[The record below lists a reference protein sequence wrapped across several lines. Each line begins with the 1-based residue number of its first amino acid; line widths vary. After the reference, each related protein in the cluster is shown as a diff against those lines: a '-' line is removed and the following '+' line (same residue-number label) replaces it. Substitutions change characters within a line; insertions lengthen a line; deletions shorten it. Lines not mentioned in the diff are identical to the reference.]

1 MMSIPENTETKRFG
15 ENIAVVP
22 KLGLLWNVSDNFAIK
37 NNYFRS
43 FKFPDFEELYWNGSG
58 GIGNPDLRPEDG
70 WGADLG
76 SSLRITERF
85 KIENIFFIQWIKDS
99 IHWFSGNSGIWRPE
113 NVGEAVLFGL
123 DNKISINFPV
133 SIGPIKKIEPSISY
147 QYLLSYLLSYGYTFE
162 SNKRI
167 PYNPEHTVTGSLELF
182 WNKGSFSISGRFESI
197 RYHDT
202 ANITKLK
209 PVFLLNAGYNQ
220 KLGNNFTVFGSL
232 RNILNTSYESFYD
245 YPMPGITL
253 TLGMRAAFEAKQ

>member
-1 MMSIPENTETKRFG
+1 
-15 ENIAVVP
+15 
-22 KLGLLWNVSDNFAIK
+22 
-37 NNYFRS
+37 
-43 FKFPDFEELYWNGSG
+43 
-58 GIGNPDLRPEDG
+58 
-70 WGADLG
+70 
-76 SSLRITERF
+76 LRITERF